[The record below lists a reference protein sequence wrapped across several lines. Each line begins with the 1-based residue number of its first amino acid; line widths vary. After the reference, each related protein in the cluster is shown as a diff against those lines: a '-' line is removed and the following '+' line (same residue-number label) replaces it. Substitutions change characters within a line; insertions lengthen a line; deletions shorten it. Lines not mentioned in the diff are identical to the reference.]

1 MQTEKIEST
10 AYNDYS
16 PGMPTTLDKTG
27 DSELDINSNISQS
40 TNEKPQVKHKS
51 KSQRPIYQIK

>member
-1 MQTEKIEST
+1 MQTEQIEST

-27 DSELDINSNISQS
+27 DSELDINSNIS
-40 TNEKPQVKHKS
+40 
-51 KSQRPIYQIK
+51 